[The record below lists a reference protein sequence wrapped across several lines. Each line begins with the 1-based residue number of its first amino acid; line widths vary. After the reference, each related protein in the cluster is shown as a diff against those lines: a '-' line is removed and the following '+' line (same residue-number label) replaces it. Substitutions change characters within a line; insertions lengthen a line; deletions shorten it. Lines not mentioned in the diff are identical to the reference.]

1 MDCDVAVV
9 GAGPSGLTA
18 ARILADRGLR
28 VVVFDKKPGVG
39 EQVVCTGIVGREAF
53 DRYSLPR
60 DSILREFRKLTVIS
74 PLFSSAA
81 YEHPEP
87 FAFAVDRRRFDR
99 SLMRMAENKGARI
112 QVSTEVLDVVPQEDS
127 VSILVRTQGAGT
139 RRCEAAALILAT
151 GINYNLHKK
160 LGLGVPKNFLYGAQA
175 EIATDAFDSTHVYV
189 GKDIAPGAFAWVV
202 PTAGGR
208 ARVGLMTESEPE
220 EKLRRLIRKCGV
232 SAEDTDSMTRPPMFR
247 AIAQGLVSPTYADR
261 ILTVGEAAGQVKT
274 TTGGGIYYGMLGAE
288 TASAVVSR
296 QLARGDLSRRALS
309 EYERNWKQAIR
320 REILIGYY
328 ARKLWSNL
336 SDRQIENLFQLAKND
351 GVAPYIRNQG
361 EFDWHSDFILKF
373 MKKSPFA
380 AFFKLTFPFSQR
392 KN

>member
-1 MDCDVAVV
+1 
-9 GAGPSGLTA
+9 
-18 ARILADRGLR
+18 
-28 VVVFDKKPGVG
+28 
-39 EQVVCTGIVGREAF
+39 
-53 DRYSLPR
+53 
-60 DSILREFRKLTVIS
+60 
-74 PLFSSAA
+74 
-81 YEHPEP
+81 
-87 FAFAVDRRRFDR
+87 
-99 SLMRMAENKGARI
+99 
-112 QVSTEVLDVVPQEDS
+112 
-127 VSILVRTQGAGT
+127 
-139 RRCEAAALILAT
+139 
-151 GINYNLHKK
+151 
-160 LGLGVPKNFLYGAQA
+160 
-175 EIATDAFDSTHVYV
+175 
-189 GKDIAPGAFAWVV
+189 
-202 PTAGGR
+202 
-208 ARVGLMTESEPE
+208 MTESEPE

-328 ARKLWSNL
+328 ARKIWSNL

-351 GVAPYIRNQG
+351 GVAPYVRNQG

-373 MKKSPFA
+373 MKKPPFS
-380 AFFKLTFPFSQR
+380 AFFKLTFPLSQR